1 MISKLNLPNK
11 LTLIRIILT
20 PILILLMLFKYEA
33 NYTSILWAILLHIL
47 IVLLFATIALT
58 DFFDGYIARRDNLIT
73 NFGKLLDPIADKVF
87 VFSVLIV
94 LAKYDVFSIWLV
106 LILIAREFV
115 VMAIR
120 MLILEKGGEVVPAS
134 STAKLKTAT
143 QMIALLFAL
152 IFPFGNFVNSIVLL
166 PSVIFSI
173 ISMLEYYQLVK
184 KYLMEDM

>member
-11 LTLIRIILT
+11 LTLIRILLT
-20 PILILLMLFKYEA
+20 PILILLMLFKYGSNHA
-33 NYTSILWAILLHIL
+33 SILEVIFLHIL
-47 IVLLFATIALT
+47 VVLLFATIALT
-58 DFFDGYIARRDNLIT
+58 DFFDGYIARRDNLVT

-94 LAKYDVFSIWLV
+94 LVKYNILSIWLV
-106 LILIAREFV
+106 LILLIREFV

-120 MLILEKGGEVVPAS
+120 MLILENGGEVVAAS

-143 QMIALLFAL
+143 QIIALLFIL
-152 IFPFGNFVNSIVLL
+152 IFPFGKFINSIVLF
-166 PSVIFSI
+166 PSVIFSV